1 MAAMGKAAP
10 GVPLLA
16 VLAVAAMLVLGGR
29 ADAALPSQ
37 APPAHE
43 QAMLEALAMP
53 ARTPAEI
60 AAREAAIAAARAWG
74 PAEARGLPSD
84 GEVVERVDRL
94 LGLPPADPTLGIG
107 RR

>member
-1 MAAMGKAAP
+1 MAAMGEAAP
-10 GVPLLA
+10 GVSLLA
-16 VLAVAAMLVLGGR
+16 VLAVAAILVLGGR
-29 ADAALPSQ
+29 ADAALPSR
-37 APPAHE
+37 APAHE

-60 AAREAAIAAARAWG
+60 AAREAAIAAAHAREL
-74 PAEARGLPSD
+74 AEARGLPS
-84 GEVVERVDRL
+84 GSGVVERVDRL